1 MPTGDYDRHC
11 SFNMGE
17 NRWRS
22 ALQAGFQTQIT
33 QQMSWMAALDGVF
46 YQDNLTQLH
55 RYQLSV
61 QSNYDF
67 GRLLL
72 QYGIDLKTENGFFE
86 DKRLILRYTT
96 TF

>member
-46 YQDNLTQLH
+46 YQDNDASF
-55 RYQLSV
+55 SV
-61 QSNYDF
+61 SPHQKNKLAQDNLYTLQTGLKYDF
-67 GRLLL
+67 NC
-72 QYGIDLKTENGFFE
+72 QYSVAATHF
-86 DKRLILRYTT
+86 YTVGAH
-96 TF
+96 